1 MRSPSAALRL
11 LCVGCAALALTGI
24 SGGDKPRGGEH
35 SDAVPGALPPGYEV
49 LDVSEEMEEIRRR
62 DVRELEQ
69 QADVDARYRRVTPEA
84 RIRARYG
91 SATWNLYEP
100 HH

>member
-1 MRSPSAALRL
+1 MRSPPAALRL
-11 LCVGCAALALTGI
+11 LAVGCAALALTGI
-24 SGGDKPRGGEH
+24 SGGEDPRGGQH

-49 LDVSEEMEEIRRR
+49 MDVSEEMEQIRSRE
-62 DVRELEQ
+62 VRELEQ
-69 QADVDARYRRVTPEA
+69 QVDVDARYRTITPEA